1 MGFSKF
7 HTAPSIVLLLA
18 LLLVPRTSKAIMWS
32 KPLNSDIFA
41 TSAQL
46 YRWVCYPVLFV
57 AVLSILC
64 GLCQFIINVY
74 QFGNIHNLST
84 HRDCRPGFLCINLG
98 DQELHNEDEEK
109 NNVENKMAKFFKPA
123 ALIVPKQ
130 AGADDDEE
138 DLGFVCETHTVLLR
152 GRCWV
157 LCDSV
162 KLWPCGQPLVKMRA
176 PKSVRDSWQ
185 YAG

>member
-1 MGFSKF
+1 M
-7 HTAPSIVLLLA
+7 
-18 LLLVPRTSKAIMWS
+18 
-32 KPLNSDIFA
+32 
-41 TSAQL
+41 
-46 YRWVCYPVLFV
+46 
-57 AVLSILC
+57 
-64 GLCQFIINVY
+64 
-74 QFGNIHNLST
+74 ST

-98 DQELHNEDEEK
+98 DQELHNEDEEE

-130 AGADDDEE
+130 AGADEDEE

-185 YAG
+185 IVG